1 VIHSFVAI
9 LSQLTY
15 KEKEVLIPDRA
26 VSNKCIVKDIGFLN
40 LMQYADIVMAECD
53 FAIRD
58 EVEMRG
64 DYLSHPPFRNGKFQL
79 PSEST
84 RSTAE
89 VRIHIEPL
97 CHQMVADEN
106 QLNRSIYDFD

>member
-1 VIHSFVAI
+1 VCQWYSG
-9 LSQLTY
+9 
-15 KEKEVLIPDRA
+15 A

-53 FAIRD
+53 FEIRD

-97 CHQMVADEN
+97 CHQMVADDVFQSCAYLTN
-106 QLNRSIYDFD
+106 VQTPIIKCV